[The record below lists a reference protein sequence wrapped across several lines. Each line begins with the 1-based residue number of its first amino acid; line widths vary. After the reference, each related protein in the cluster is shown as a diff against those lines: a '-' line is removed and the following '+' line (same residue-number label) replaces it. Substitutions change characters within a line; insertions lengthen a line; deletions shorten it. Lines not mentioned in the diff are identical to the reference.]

1 MTTADTTTYTWY
13 VPAGSLEQITFAI
26 LDAAGPRPV
35 PGWTVDAK
43 IKDRPGGTVL
53 HTFPTDMAVL
63 SGDGTTAT
71 LTIPGDVSAAWAFT
85 TAWFRVKVINP
96 APVVP
101 VEQRRV
107 LSGPLIVLPE

>member
-1 MTTADTTTYTWY
+1 MTTTEPTYTWT
-13 VPAGSLEQITFAI
+13 VPAGSLDGITFAI

-53 HTFPTDMAVL
+53 HTFPSTMAVL
-63 SGDGTTAT
+63 SGDGTTVT
-71 LTIPGDVSAAWAFT
+71 LTIPGDVSAAWTFVN
-85 TAWFRVKVINP
+85 AWFRVKVINP
-96 APVVP
+96 AALVP

-107 LSGPLIVLPE
+107 LSGPIVVLPE